1 MIEIKEFKVIFK
13 EDVPFIIDENG
24 QVVVGSSQIGWVF
37 NEGPPHDHNRP
48 WMYRGVVGYLE
59 DLHFDHFVEGMT
71 ATDGKVFLVVEGG
84 VPVMY
89 DDKVVMDL
97 YSDLEKYL
105 NRLFKK

>member
-1 MIEIKEFKVIFK
+1 MIEIKEFKVIF
-13 EDVPFIIDENG
+13 EDEKPLIVDERG
-24 QVVVGSSQIGWVF
+24 LVVVATSQIGLVF

-84 VPVMY
+84 IPVLY

>member
-1 MIEIKEFKVIFK
+1 MIEIKQFKVIFK
-13 EDVPFIIDENG
+13 EDIPFIVNEKEEVIVQSN
-24 QVVVGSSQIGWVF
+24 QIGFVF

-48 WMYRGVVGYLE
+48 WMYKGVVGYLE

-71 ATDGKVFLVVEGG
+71 TTDGEVFLVVEDG
-84 VPVMY
+84 VPVLY
-89 DDKVVMDL
+89 DDMVIMDL

>member
-71 ATDGKVFLVVEGG
+71 ATDGKVFLVVEDG

-97 YSDLEKYL
+97 YSDLERYL

>member
-1 MIEIKEFKVIFK
+1 MIEIKEFKVIF
-13 EDVPFIIDENG
+13 VDEKPLIVDERG
-24 QVVVGSSQIGWVF
+24 LVVVATSQIGFVF

-48 WMYRGVVGYLE
+48 WMHKGIVGYLE
-59 DLHFDHFVEGMT
+59 DLHFDHFVEGML
-71 ATDGKVFLVVEGG
+71 ATDGRVFLVVNDG
-84 VPVMY
+84 VPVLY

>member
-13 EDVPFIIDENG
+13 NDVPFIIDENG
-24 QVVVGSSQIGWVF
+24 QVVVDSSQIGFVF

-48 WMYRGVVGYLE
+48 WMYRGIVGYLE

-71 ATDGKVFLVVEGG
+71 ATDGKVFLVVDGG
-84 VPVMY
+84 VPVLY

>member
-13 EDVPFIIDENG
+13 EEVPFIVNEKEEVIVD
-24 QVVVGSSQIGWVF
+24 SKQIGFVF

-48 WMYRGVVGYLE
+48 WMYKGVVGYLE

-71 ATDGKVFLVVEGG
+71 ATDGKVFLVVEDG
-84 VPVMY
+84 VPVLY
-89 DDKVVMDL
+89 DDMVIMDL